1 MKLMLDTN
9 VFLRWMNDKPLPR
22 TVERLLMKPGT
33 ELSVSIITSW
43 EIVMKPKLE
52 RSAADVESAIQEM
65 GAVLLPLKFIH
76 LNEFSN
82 LPFYE
87 DHKDPFDRML
97 IAQALAEG
105 LPIATSDT
113 RFANYKR
120 LRTLWD

>member
-9 VFLRWMNDKPLPR
+9 VFLRWMNDKPIPR

-43 EIVMKPKLE
+43 EIVMKPKLQ
-52 RSAADVESAIQEM
+52 RSAADIESAIQEM

-87 DHKDPFDRML
+87 GHKDPFDRML
-97 IAQALAEG
+97 IAQALAED

>member
-1 MKLMLDTN
+1 MLDTN

-22 TVERLLMKPGT
+22 AVERLLMKQGT
-33 ELSVSIITSW
+33 ELSISIVTGW
-43 EIVMKPKLE
+43 EIILKPKLQ
-52 RSAADVESAIQEM
+52 RSAADVEAAIQEM
-65 GAVLLPLKFIH
+65 GAVLLPIKFNH

-87 DHKDPFDRML
+87 NHKDPFDRML
-97 IAQALAEG
+97 IAQALAEN

-113 RFANYKR
+113 RFAGYKG